1 MPSHEKPEKI
11 LFSKI
16 LECRNSSVHN
26 WHRSFRIKSY
36 INNGCVQMFS
46 LRVPKIILCNL
57 LKIVFVELLWGSAL

>member
-1 MPSHEKPEKI
+1 MCQVMKNLRKFYFQKYWSAEIHQFI
-11 LFSKI
+11 I
-16 LECRNSSVHN
+16 G
-26 WHRSFRIKSY
+26 SFRIKSY